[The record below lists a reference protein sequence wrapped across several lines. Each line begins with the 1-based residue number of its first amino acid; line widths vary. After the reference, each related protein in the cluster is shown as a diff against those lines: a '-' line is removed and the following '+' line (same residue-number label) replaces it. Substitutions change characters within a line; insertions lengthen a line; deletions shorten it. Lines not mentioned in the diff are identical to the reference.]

1 LTLSQIKLRPVFP
14 AEETSFQQVMQ
25 KHHYLGSLPKIGNTI
40 WYVATYS
47 DKWVAILSFSAAA
60 LKCGVREKWIG
71 WSFRH
76 QFDRLP
82 LIANNSRFLILPQYH
97 HKNLAS
103 KILSLCKKRIQQD
116 WRNKFGYP
124 LLLLETFVDPS
135 RFVGTIYKAA
145 NWQYLGKTKGYQ
157 RNREGYS
164 KNRSTPK
171 LVFVQPLQRNARFL
185 LSSDIIPECYRTG
198 GVRMKLT
205 AQQMRSLPDFFKEI
219 NDPRRAQGKR
229 HQLHTVLAIAAGAV
243 LCGMR
248 GYKAISDWAK
258 SLSPRMRERF
268 GCRFRNGKRIVPSEG
283 TIRDILMR
291 VDPVQLDSA
300 LQRWNECYGAV
311 DQSLAIDGKTMCN
324 AIDHETGRQT
334 HILSAIGHQSGQ
346 CYTQKKS
353 APFRLQE
360 ATKKNKPMKSR
371 WRSHCLMPS
380 TSTLRGKPSPETPC

>member
-1 LTLSQIKLRPVFP
+1 LELSQIELRPVFIT
-14 AEETSFQQVMQ
+14 EETLFQQVMRA
-25 KHHYLGSLPKIGNTI
+25 HHYLGCLPKIGNTI
-40 WYVATYS
+40 WYIATCS
-47 DKWVAILSFSAAA
+47 NEWIAILSFSAAA
-60 LKCGVREKWIG
+60 LKCGVRENWIG
-71 WSFRH
+71 WSIRH
-76 QFDRLP
+76 QYDRLP
-82 LIANNSRFLILPQYH
+82 LIANNSRFLILPQHH

-135 RFVGTIYKAA
+135 RFAGTIYKAA

-185 LSSDIIPECYRTG
+185 LSSDILPEYYRTG
-198 GVRMKLT
+198 EPKMKLT

-219 NDPRRAQGKR
+219 DDPRRAQGKR

-248 GYKAISDWAK
+248 GYKAISDWAQK
-258 SLSPRMRERF
+258 LSPLMRERF
-268 GCRFRNGKRIVPSEG
+268 GCRLHNGKRIVPSEG
-283 TIRDILMR
+283 IIRDILMR

-300 LQRWNECYGAV
+300 LQRWNEYYGAV

-324 AIDHETGRQT
+324 AIDQKTGRQT
-334 HILSAIGHQSGQ
+334 HIMSAIGHQSGQ

-353 APFRLQE
+353 APSRLQE
-360 ATKKNKPMKSR
+360 AMKKNKPMKSR
-371 WRSHCLMPS
+371 LRSHCLMPS
-380 TSTLRGKPSPETPC
+380 TLRGKLSPEMPC